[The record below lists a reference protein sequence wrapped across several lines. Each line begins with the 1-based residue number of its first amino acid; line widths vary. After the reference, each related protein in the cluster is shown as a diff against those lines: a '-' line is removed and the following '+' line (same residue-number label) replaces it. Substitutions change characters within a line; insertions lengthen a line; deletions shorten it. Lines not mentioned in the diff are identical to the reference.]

1 MNATSRISADSSVA
15 SSVSLDEEDESP
27 AKVKKKDD
35 NHVSFHVSFSLLH
48 SWNVVK
54 KMCYRCVSRCA
65 EHQKGNLRWTKRLI
79 LQQFRNATAT

>member
-35 NHVSFHVSFSLLH
+35 NHVSFRISLLH

>member
-1 MNATSRISADSSVA
+1 MNATSGISADSSVA

-35 NHVSFHVSFSLLH
+35 NHVNSQSSLAFTECCE
-48 SWNVVK
+48 
-54 KMCYRCVSRCA
+54 KMCFFFLLSRCA
-65 EHQKGNLRWTKRLI
+65 EYKKGNLRRTKRLI